1 MIMAISL
8 DEAIKIENLDNVLF
22 KRREN
27 KMLLNDYQINVLNR
41 NGINYLKYSNY
52 KNLLFDIEEL
62 LNDNY
67 DEELDSVSKFISE
80 YVYYNE
86 TNK

>member
-22 KRREN
+22 KRRDN

>member
-1 MIMAISL
+1 MAISL